1 MLSRGLALGR
11 GFAVVLNWLYHH
23 ATATDT
29 DRDRMK
35 VQVPA
40 PSDNGARVIKF
51 TPRTLSTAPTRR
63 GSARPPE
70 ADTSRSAGPANHRFM
85 SDRDEFR
92 HRMLMNL
99 AAFVFTAGLTAA
111 GIWLAISI
119 AELQQTQDCALAGHR
134 NCAPL
139 IPSRSGPM

>member
-1 MLSRGLALGR
+1 MLD
-11 GFAVVLNWLYHH
+11 WPYHH
-23 ATATDT
+23 AIATDT
-29 DRDRMK
+29 DKDRMK

-40 PSDNGARVIKF
+40 QSDSGARVIKF
-51 TPRTLSTAPTRR
+51 TPRTLSTAPAQR
-63 GSARPPE
+63 GGGLQPD
-70 ADTSRSAGPANHRFM
+70 ADTGRSTGPAKPRVM

-92 HRMLMNL
+92 HRMLTNL